1 MKGKL
6 ARAGAGLVYGSL
18 ILDENQRAR
27 GVIMRFLV
35 YGIVWA
41 GLFLWPG
48 PGAEAAPAYRAYAEQ
63 LIRQPPE
70 GVAIRSDLESL
81 LDGLAQ
87 QARAAK
93 KRPLVAS
100 EYFKTAA
107 RAQAIDMVL
116 GDFVGHTSLKGY
128 SFRARFAAFAEDPE
142 QFPARGENA
151 ARERS
156 GGAAGE
162 AKARKLFQQ
171 WLDSGG
177 HRRNLMNRSY
187 NRVSTGVVQKGDH
200 LYAVQM
206 FWTEREEE

>member
-1 MKGKL
+1 
-6 ARAGAGLVYGSL
+6 
-18 ILDENQRAR
+18 
-27 GVIMRFLV
+27 MRFLV

-41 GLFLWPG
+41 GLFLGLAP
-48 PGAEAAPAYRAYAEQ
+48 ETIAASAYRAYAERLTQ
-63 LIRQPPE
+63 QPPQ
-70 GVAIRSDLESL
+70 GVAIRADLESV

-87 QARAAK
+87 QARAGK
-93 KRPLVAS
+93 KRPLVVS
-100 EYFKTAA
+100 TFFKTAA

-128 SFRARFAAFAEDPE
+128 SFRARFTAFSEDPD

-156 GGAAGE
+156 AGPAGE
-162 AKARKLFQQ
+162 VKAKKLFKQ

-206 FWTEREEE
+206 FWTEPEEQ

>member
-1 MKGKL
+1 MGWYKESSAKRSGGDL
-6 ARAGAGLVYGSL
+6 EG
-18 ILDENQRAR
+18 N
-27 GVIMRFLV
+27 IMRFLGYSAV
-35 YGIVWA
+35 FA
-41 GLFLWPG
+41 ALFLCFAPQ
-48 PGAEAAPAYRAYAEQ
+48 AKAASAYRDYAEQ
-63 LIRQPPE
+63 VTRQPPE
-70 GVAIRSDLESL
+70 GVSVRPDLEAT

-87 QARAAK
+87 QARAGK
-93 KRPLVAS
+93 NRPLVVS
-100 EYFKTAA
+100 TFLKTAA

-128 SFRARFAAFAEDPE
+128 SFRARFAAFAEDPD

-156 GGAAGE
+156 GGPAGS
-162 AKARKLFQQ
+162 AKAKKLFQQ
-171 WLDSGG
+171 WLDSGA

-206 FWTEREEE
+206 FWTEREEQ

>member
-1 MKGKL
+1 
-6 ARAGAGLVYGSL
+6 
-18 ILDENQRAR
+18 
-27 GVIMRFLV
+27 MRFLV
-35 YGIVWA
+35 YSLVCA
-41 GLFLWPG
+41 GLFLCLAP
-48 PGAEAAPAYRAYAEQ
+48 ETNAASAYRTYAEQ
-63 LIRQPPE
+63 LIQQPPD
-70 GVAIRSDLESL
+70 GVSIRSDLESV

-87 QARAAK
+87 QARAGK

-100 EYFKTAA
+100 TVFKTAA

-128 SFRARFAAFAEDPE
+128 SFRARFAAFTEDPD

-156 GGAAGE
+156 GGPAGE
-162 AKARKLFQQ
+162 AKAKRLFQQ

-177 HRRNLMNRSY
+177 HRRNLLNRSY

-206 FWTEREEE
+206 FWTEPEEQ

>member
-1 MKGKL
+1 
-6 ARAGAGLVYGSL
+6 
-18 ILDENQRAR
+18 
-27 GVIMRFLV
+27 MRFLGYSAV
-35 YGIVWA
+35 LA
-41 GLFLWPG
+41 ALFSFIAPQ
-48 PGAEAAPAYRAYAEQ
+48 AMAASAYRAYAEQ
-63 LIRQPPE
+63 VTQQLPE
-70 GVAIRSDLESL
+70 GISVRPDLEAM

-87 QARAAK
+87 QTRAGK
-93 KRPLVAS
+93 NRPLKVS
-100 EYFKTAA
+100 TFLKTAA

-128 SFRARFAAFAEDPE
+128 SFRARFAAFAEDPD

-156 GGAAGE
+156 RGPAGQGK
-162 AKARKLFQQ
+162 AKKLFQQ

-177 HRRNLMNRSY
+177 HRRNLLNRSY

-206 FWTEREEE
+206 FWTERDEQ